1 MFRVL
6 LRGACVFLAGAAL
19 FACGPA
25 KEKQEDL
32 PAIAASVQTII
43 GERHA
48 AMLQALT
55 AHDFPALA
63 TYVHPVLGLR
73 NSEDAYISADD
84 LDPVFSRSQ
93 IEHAA
98 SDTTTLVMGER
109 DGSGEFIYSSLSVS
123 MDTLA
128 RVRYAEADSVL
139 FNSTTHRGNCFNNAY
154 EAYPGSIVVEYY
166 WAGTGDQADFNWHS
180 TRFVYV
186 EYEGEW
192 FLTAVAGD
200 HWCT

>member
-1 MFRVL
+1 MTKSRY
-6 LRGACVFLAGAAL
+6 GACVVLAGAAL

-32 PAIAASVQTII
+32 PAIAPSVQTII
-43 GERHA
+43 GARHS
-48 AMLQALT
+48 AMLEALT
-55 AHDFPALA
+55 THDFQTLA
-63 TYVHPVLGLR
+63 GFVHPDSGLR
-73 NSEDAYISADD
+73 ISSDAYISAGD
-84 LDPVFSRSQ
+84 LDPVFSKSQ

-98 SDTTTLVMGER
+98 SDTTTVVMGER
-109 DGSGEFIYSSLSVS
+109 DGSGEFIYSSLSAS

-128 RVRYAEADSVL
+128 RAKYAESDSVL
-139 FNSTTHRGNCFNNAY
+139 FNSTTHRGNCLNNAF
-154 EAYPGSIVVEYY
+154 EAYPGAIVVEYY

-186 EYEGEW
+186 ERENEW